1 MMTSIWLDMALAV
14 IVILA
19 ICLLGT
25 SRLGSIVALFA
36 FQSSIL
42 AAVPFLLGGEIGI
55 HKLVIT
61 IGTLLVKVIFIP
73 YMLLWAVRHV
83 SIRRDSPG
91 ILGVS
96 TSLLLGGLLIAL
108 SFFLSSKLVLSG
120 KTFSGL
126 LIPSA
131 FSTLFIGFLLLISR
145 TKAITQVVGYLVME
159 NGIFLF
165 ALLLFETTP
174 LLVELGIFLDI
185 FVGVFVMG
193 IIMNHIQNEFDHMDT
208 SQLKSLKE

>member
-1 MMTSIWLDMALAV
+1 MTPLWLDMALAV

-25 SRLGSIVALFA
+25 SRLGSIIQLFA
-36 FQSSIL
+36 FQSFIL
-42 AAVPFLLGGEIGI
+42 AFVPFMIGGGIGP
-55 HKLVIT
+55 HKIVIAG
-61 IGTLLVKVIFIP
+61 GTLLIKVIFIP
-73 YMLLWAVRHV
+73 AMLLWAVRHV

-96 TSLLLGGLLIAL
+96 ASLLLGGCLVGL
-108 SFFLSSKLVLSG
+108 SFFLSSRLIFPG
-120 KTFSGL
+120 NPFSDL

-131 FSTLFIGFLLLISR
+131 FSTLFIGFLVIISR

-208 SQLKSLKE
+208 SQLISLKE

>member
-1 MMTSIWLDMALAV
+1 MTIWLDMALAV

-19 ICLLGT
+19 ICLLGAN
-25 SRLGSIVALFA
+25 RLGLIVELFA
-36 FQSSIL
+36 FQSLIL
-42 AAVPFLLGGEIGI
+42 AAVPFLLGGGIGV
-55 HKLVIT
+55 HKVVIAA
-61 IGTLLVKVIFIP
+61 GTLLIKVIFIP

-83 SIRRDSPG
+83 SIRRDSPA
-91 ILGVS
+91 IFGVS
-96 TSLLLGGLLIAL
+96 ASLLLSGFLVGL
-108 SFFLSSKLVLSG
+108 SFFLSSRLVLFG
-120 KTFSGL
+120 KTFSDL

-131 FSTLFIGFLLLISR
+131 FSTLFIGFLVIISR

-208 SQLKSLKE
+208 SHLTSLKE

>member
-1 MMTSIWLDMALAV
+1 MTIWLDMALAV

-19 ICLLGT
+19 IGLLGT
-25 SRLGSIVALFA
+25 SRLGSIVRLFA
-36 FQSSIL
+36 LQSFIL
-42 AAVPFLLGGEIGI
+42 AFLPFLLEGGIGI
-55 HKLVIT
+55 HKVVIAT
-61 IGTLLVKVIFIP
+61 GTLIVKVIAIP
-73 YMLLWAVRHV
+73 AILFWAVRHV
-83 SIRRDSPG
+83 SIRRDTPSIFG
-91 ILGVS
+91 GS
-96 TSLLLGGLLIAL
+96 ASLLVGGFLIGL
-108 SFFLSSKLVLSG
+108 SFFLSSRLVLSG
-120 KTFSGL
+120 KPFSDL

-131 FSTLFIGFLLLISR
+131 FSTLFIGFLVIISR

-208 SQLKSLKE
+208 SHLTSLKE

>member
-1 MMTSIWLDMALAV
+1 MTIWLDMALAV

-19 ICLLGT
+19 ICLLGAN
-25 SRLGSIVALFA
+25 RLGSIVELFA
-36 FQSSIL
+36 FQSLIL
-42 AAVPFLLGGEIGI
+42 AAVPFLLGGGIGV
-55 HKLVIT
+55 HKVVIAA
-61 IGTLLVKVIFIP
+61 GTLLIKVIFIP

-83 SIRRDSPG
+83 SIRRDSPA
-91 ILGVS
+91 IFGVS
-96 TSLLLGGLLIAL
+96 ASLLLGGFLVGL
-108 SFFLSSKLVLSG
+108 SFFLSSRLVLFG
-120 KTFSGL
+120 KTFSDL

-131 FSTLFIGFLLLISR
+131 FSTLFIGFLVIISR

-208 SQLKSLKE
+208 SHLTSLKE